1 MHLNNC
7 NWLVHVEF
15 VISLLFLNC
24 VGFLPGLTVT
34 VNGGVVWSGFG
45 KMVPLPV
52 EKKVKSLLVV

>member
-1 MHLNNC
+1 MHVNKC
-7 NWLVHVEF
+7 NRLVHVKFE
-15 VISLLFLNC
+15 ISVLFLDC

-52 EKKVKSLLVV
+52 EKKVKSLPVV